1 MKCRCPQCKDESV
14 AFAKSLDINKLKA
27 KGKKLY
33 ALLYLPT
40 GEFITWSDDPTNV
53 WIPRNYTPEAL
64 VERVNDPEISS
75 MPRNNRRFNSTWK
88 LIERNEIVLPS
99 IPQHYEKVE
108 LNYR

>member
-1 MKCRCPQCKDESV
+1 MEYPKN
-14 AFAKSLDINKLKA
+14 LNINKLKA

-40 GEFITWSDDPTNV
+40 GEFITWSDDPDNI
-53 WIPRNYTPEAL
+53 WIPRGYTPEAL
-64 VERVNDPEISS
+64 VERVNDPDIQGV
-75 MPRNNRRFNSTWK
+75 MRQYNATWK
-88 LIERNEIVLPS
+88 LIKRNQIVLPS